1 MSAMEWK
8 TLPVDALRPAAYN
21 PRKKLKAGDKEY
33 EKIKNS
39 ITEFGFADPL
49 VVNADMTIIGGHQRL
64 TVAMELGYTEVPC
77 AVVDIDKTREK
88 ALNIALNK
96 ITGAWDD
103 SLLADLLKD
112 IEDSNFDLGKTGFE
126 PPEIETLFNKVHSKE
141 VKEDDFDVESELK
154 QPCFSKEGDL
164 WHLGKHIVLCGDSTK
179 AECYDTLM
187 DGTKANAIVQVLDVL
202 EVVFD
207 FIRIHVF
214 AVAQDDGVLDAALHV
229 VVSVFVDAR
238 DVAGREETFLVQ
250 RRIPTNAI
258 DDFLVVDDGGFDPK
272 LAGFRFRVCLFD
284 FIDKVIE
291 GFSDRA
297 FHALLDAG
305 VLFDG

>member
-1 MSAMEWK
+1 MDGLTESE
-8 TLPVDALRPAAYN
+8 TLDFHGTRD
-21 PRKKLKAGDKEY
+21 RER
-33 EKIKNS
+33 
-39 ITEFGFADPL
+39 PL
-49 VVNADMTIIGGHQRL
+49 VDEDGLDAFLARELRVDRTDIRVNLSDLFFGNGIIDFANQR
-64 TVAMELGYTEVPC
+64 
-77 AVVDIDKTREK
+77 DFFFF
-88 ALNIALNK
+88 
-96 ITGAWDD
+96 
-103 SLLADLLKD
+103 LA
-112 IEDSNFDLGKTGFE
+112 G
-126 PPEIETLFNKVHSKE
+126 
-141 VKEDDFDVESELK
+141 
-154 QPCFSKEGDL
+154 
-164 WHLGKHIVLCGDSTK
+164 
-179 AECYDTLM
+179 M

-305 VLFDG
+305 VLFDGRNADLGHAKTVVEGESKPIDDGSGLWGQESASADAEADVLAKSLFLENLKDELGSARSSFFFRDFVGVVGDELRE